1 MVQKFVE
8 DNLAK
13 NVTVISRSSKNNYEN
28 LNKFKD
34 YNVIINATPVG
45 MYPDNLECKL
55 DLNIFKSLESV
66 VDLIYNPLNTK
77 LILDAKK
84 LGLKTMSGLLMLVAQ
99 AFYAAEIFLNEKLD
113 ENLIEEMYSKI
124 KRNMEN
130 IILIGMPSSGKT
142 TMGKLLSK
150 KLNREFFDTDNLIE
164 EEENLSVSEIFENK
178 GEKYFRDLETKILE
192 EVSKKNGIVIAT
204 GGGTPIKEVNRDMIL
219 QNSIVIYLNRNI
231 EKLETFGR
239 PLSKNLKTLEKM
251 YDKRNPIYSDL
262 SDIKINVIE
271 DKEKTLELILEE
283 FEKYENFSNWWP

>member
-8 DNLAK
+8 NNLAK

-130 IILIGMPSSGKT
+130 II
-142 TMGKLLSK
+142 
-150 KLNREFFDTDNLIE
+150 
-164 EEENLSVSEIFENK
+164 SVS
-178 GEKYFRDLETKILE
+178 YTHL
-192 EVSKKNGIVIAT
+192 
-204 GGGTPIKEVNRDMIL
+204 
-219 QNSIVIYLNRNI
+219 
-231 EKLETFGR
+231 
-239 PLSKNLKTLEKM
+239 TL
-251 YDKRNPIYSDL
+251 P
-262 SDIKINVIE
+262 
-271 DKEKTLELILEE
+271 TT
-283 FEKYENFSNWWP
+283 

>member
-8 DNLAK
+8 NNLAK

-142 TMGKLLSK
+142 TMGRLLSK

-283 FEKYENFSNWWP
+283 FEKYENFSN